1 VCPKKLEVRANHN
14 FSIKGEYFMPD
25 KEKAEELKDKKP
37 LKDVT
42 GKKLNDK
49 ALKDVA
55 GGRGR
60 MGECTTNSNT
70 LDRV

>member
-1 VCPKKLEVRANHN
+1 MSNKQEKPEEV
-14 FSIKGEYFMPD
+14 
-25 KEKAEELKDKKP
+25 KDKKP
-37 LKDVT
+37 AEDVT

-55 GGRGR
+55 GGRAR